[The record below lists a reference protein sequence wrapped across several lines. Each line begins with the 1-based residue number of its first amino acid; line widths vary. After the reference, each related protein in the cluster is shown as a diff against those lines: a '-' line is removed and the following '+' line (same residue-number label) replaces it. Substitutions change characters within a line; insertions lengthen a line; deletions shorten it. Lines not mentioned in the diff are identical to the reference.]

1 MIAIGIFTSFLLFSS
16 SISAE
21 NWKRYLKFDSNYELW
36 WSMYDDS
43 ITFQVEVATNGWVGF
58 GISSNG
64 GMKGS
69 DIVIGWINDNQ
80 AMFHDRHAEG
90 KFQPKIDEQQDWELL
105 WHEKNDTHTKL
116 RFKRLLD
123 TCDDQDIVITEETMR
138 LIYAYS
144 HQNPNSIDAVSYH
157 GPTTRGTKSV
167 FLKEEVEHKFTEKPE
182 DIYHWD
188 VRSPNVTIPEGSD
201 TEYFCTFIRV
211 PHLDRKNHIIEF
223 GPLIQPGHEG
233 VVHHMLLYECTG
245 VTNETVL
252 KYADKSYHRCYTKNL
267 VPKFPFC
274 LTANLAW
281 AFGGSKFYFPENA
294 GHPLGLPDAEWFLL
308 EVHYDNPSLKTA
320 VDNSGLRITYT
331 PKLRKYDS
339 SVLATGNLWY
349 PCMFVP
355 PKQKEFVISG
365 HVAPSCLKQRV
376 PPGGIKVF
384 SILLHSHFLG
394 RRIIVRHFRGNE
406 ELEPI
411 ASDVNYDFNLQ
422 HFRKLSKIRTVL
434 PDDHLIVECA
444 YDSRKRSRVTFGG
457 LSSREEMCIVFL
469 MYYPRISLALTA
481 SCPLP
486 KNFLSSL
493 GVKRIFE
500 DDKFL
505 ISPFTGKNES
515 FFEFLYDYPWNKN
528 AIDVSRKSMRYS
540 PQLNLCTDRGW
551 KLVPTFILS
560 TYPKVKK
567 SYVKPS
573 KCGFRRNNQK
583 RLDKE
588 NENTESENEF
598 EDINFMKRSSSN
610 GSVIPY
616 PLLDQFFSTLFLK

>member
-1 MIAIGIFTSFLLFSS
+1 MIAIGIFTLFLLFSS

-21 NWKRYLKFDSNYELW
+21 NWKRHLRFDSNYELW

-80 AMFHDRHAEG
+80 AIFHDRHAEG

-105 WHEKNDTHTKL
+105 WHEKNNTHTKL

-123 TCDDQDIVITEETMR
+123 TCDDQDMVITEETTR

-144 HQNPNSIDAVSYH
+144 PENPNSIDAVSYH
-157 GPTTRGTKSV
+157 GPTTRGTRSV
-167 FLKEEVEHKFTEKPE
+167 LLKEEVEHRFTEKPE
-182 DIYHWD
+182 DIYYWD
-188 VRSPNVTIPEGSD
+188 VRSPNVTVPEGSD
-201 TEYFCTFIRV
+201 TEYICTFFRV
-211 PHLDRKNHIIEF
+211 PHLDRKHHIIEF

-245 VTNETVL
+245 LTNETVF
-252 KYADKSYHRCYTKNL
+252 KYADKTYHRCYTKNSI
-267 VPKFPFC
+267 PKFPFC
-274 LTANLAW
+274 FTVNIVW
-281 AFGGSKFYFPENA
+281 AIGGGKFYFPENI

-308 EVHYDNPSLKTA
+308 EVHYDNPSLKRV
-320 VDNSGLRITYT
+320 VDNSGFRITYT
-331 PKLRKYDS
+331 RKLRKYDS
-339 SVLATGNLWY
+339 SVLGTGNLWY
-349 PCMFVP
+349 PCMLVP
-355 PKQKEFVISG
+355 PKQKEFVVSG

-384 SILLHSHFLG
+384 GVLLHSHFLG

-411 ASDVNYDFNLQ
+411 ASDANYDFNLQ
-422 HFRKLSKIRTVL
+422 HVRKLSKIHTVL
-434 PDDHLIVECA
+434 PDDHLIVECS

-457 LSSREEMCIVFL
+457 LSSRDEMCMAFL
-469 MYYPRISLALTA
+469 MYYPRISLALTG
-481 SCPLP
+481 SCSLP

-493 GVKRIFE
+493 GVKQISE

-515 FFEFLYDYPWNKN
+515 FFEFLYDYPWNQN
-528 AIDVSRKSMRYS
+528 AIDVTRKSMRYS

-567 SYVKPS
+567 SYVKPN
-573 KCGFRRNNQK
+573 KCALRRNNPK
-583 RLDKE
+583 RLDEE
-588 NENTESENEF
+588 NENIESENKF
-598 EDINFMKRSSSN
+598 EDIDFIKRRFSN
-610 GSVIPY
+610 GSIIPY
-616 PLLDQFFSTLFLK
+616 ALLDQFFATLF